1 MTILKN
7 FLKGIVAGIGGVAP
21 GLSGSVL
28 MVLMGIYEQTVD
40 ALGSIF
46 KDFRKKLAFLA
57 PLLLGML
64 GGVLLFS
71 QVVDYGLRNFEF
83 ATRYTFLGLVLGT
96 LPLFFHET
104 RKKGFRRRY
113 YFVMAAS
120 AIAGLFLF
128 GMNTALFPSVT
139 EPTFWQS
146 AFMGV
151 IVGLSS
157 IIPGVDSAVILSALG
172 YYDLYVAALA
182 QLNFAVLLPEL
193 LGLAVG
199 AVAVSA
205 IMNLLLKRFYTPT
218 FSVLFGLFLSMIP
231 GMLNEKCVI
240 SSPLDGLIATAC
252 TVGGFLVSF
261 YLGDLR
267 RINEKIKAVW
277 TRRQK

>member
-7 FLKGIVAGIGGVAP
+7 FFKGIIAGIGGVAP

-46 KDFRKKLAFLA
+46 KDFRKKIAFLV

-71 QVVDYGLRNFEF
+71 QVVDYALRNFEF
-83 ATRYTFLGLVLGT
+83 ATRYAFLGLVLGT

-104 RKKGFRRRY
+104 RKKGFRRGY
-113 YFVMAAS
+113 YLVMGAS
-120 AIAGLFLF
+120 AAVGLFLF
-128 GMNTALFPSVT
+128 GLNVRAFPTVM

-146 AFMGV
+146 ALMGV
-151 IVGLSS
+151 IVGFSS
-157 IIPGVDSAVILSALG
+157 IIPGVDSSVILSALG
-172 YYDLYVAALA
+172 YYDLYVASLA
-182 QLNFAVLLPEL
+182 QLNFAVLLPEA

-205 IMNLLLKRFYTPT
+205 AMNVLLKRFYTPT

-231 GMLNEKCVI
+231 GMLNDKCAI
-240 SSPLDGLIATAC
+240 ASPTDALIALAC
-252 TVGGFLVSF
+252 TVGGFLVSYYF
-261 YLGDLR
+261 GDAR
-267 RINEKIKAVW
+267 RINEKIKAAIS
-277 TRRQK
+277 RRKQ